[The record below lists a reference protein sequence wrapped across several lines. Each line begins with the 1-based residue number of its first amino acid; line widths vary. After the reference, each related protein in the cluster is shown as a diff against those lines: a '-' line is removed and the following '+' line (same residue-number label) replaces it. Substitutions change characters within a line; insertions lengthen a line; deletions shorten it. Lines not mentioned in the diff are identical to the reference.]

1 MDYRDKIRKR
11 DCLLM
16 GLMYTASACIWWYLT
31 FQMYQTP
38 EDYTSLVRVGVT
50 CLGFVSVVA
59 AGLNW
64 YRWFMYDRKK

>member
-16 GLMYTASACIWWYLT
+16 GLMYTASAVIWWYLT
-31 FQMYQTP
+31 LQMYQTP
-38 EDYTSLVRVGVT
+38 ESYSELVRIGST

-59 AGLNW
+59 ACLNW

>member
-1 MDYRDKIRKR
+1 MDYRSKINKR

-16 GLMYTASACIWWYLT
+16 ALIYTAAACIWWYITLRI
-31 FQMYQTP
+31 YQSP
-38 EDYTSLVRVGVT
+38 EAYTGMVRVGST
-50 CLGFVSVVA
+50 ALGVVSVIA